1 MSVNLANCK
10 DCGVLVCAHEYDG
23 LCRECAARHVKR
35 MESLYRALDR
45 LGETDASMEKL
56 AEVSGLT
63 HHELRQLLR
72 KTPALRRDL
81 TSREPRV
88 CTRCR
93 HQALEEE
100 SGLCL
105 SCRMTLLDRLQAA
118 YAELEHKADKRRR
131 QRRGWLPPDEDRHV
145 GLVEML
151 ERKRGK
157 TPLKKLDPSPRGRFR
172 S

>member
-1 MSVNLANCK
+1 M
-10 DCGVLVCAHEYDG
+10 LVHADEYDG
-23 LCRECAARHVKR
+23 LCRECTVRRVEQ

-45 LGETDASMEKL
+45 LGEAEASMETL
-56 AEVSGLT
+56 AEASGLT
-63 HHELRQLLR
+63 HDEVRQLLR

-81 TSREPRV
+81 ARREPRV

-93 HQALEEE
+93 NQALEEE

-105 SCRMTLLDRLQAA
+105 SCRMALLERLRVA

-131 QRRGWLPPDEDRHV
+131 QRRGWLPPDEERRGGV
-145 GLVEML
+145 VETL

-157 TPLKKLDPSPRGRFR
+157 APLKKLDPSPRGRFR